1 MPSRRQ
7 FIRTAAL
14 GAAATTVLPSLLKAA
29 PENSQNAQ
37 PATPG
42 TKESGLIDLHSH
54 WFSPAS
60 VEILSKRSNGP
71 KFTTNEK
78 GERFLARS
86 GVASPGGGNFP
97 LGPQW
102 FDLEARVKH
111 LDEQG
116 VAHQLISWPTTLG
129 VDAAINAEEAR
140 ELWGAYNTDLGA
152 AVQKYASHLSGVA
165 TLATADPEWSA
176 QELDRA
182 HDKLGLIGGVL
193 PANVFATLE
202 GAKRLTAIFEAAQKH
217 KSLIYLHT
225 GSGHPSIPGQ
235 PDWKH
240 TDTNGPRGS
249 LDNIYNFAAATITLA
264 YSGFLDA
271 YPDVTVQI
279 AQLGGSGGIALI
291 EELGRAAAPRS
302 KEPTAAKFRQI
313 YLDTG
318 AGGRGSEAIALAV
331 RVIGADRVVFGTDYA
346 PGPSVAP
353 VIANIN
359 ASPLTA
365 AQRRAVFTETPRQL
379 LVSKGVKLA

>member
-1 MPSRRQ
+1 MSSRRE
-7 FIRTAAL
+7 FLRTAAL
-14 GAAATTVLPSLLKAA
+14 GAAATTVLPNLLKAA
-29 PENSQNAQ
+29 PENSQNVE
-37 PATPG
+37 PPTPG
-42 TKESGLIDLHSH
+42 AKRSGLIDLHSH

-60 VEILSKRSNGP
+60 VEILSKRTSGP
-71 KFTTNEK
+71 NFTTNEK
-78 GERFLARS
+78 GEHFLSRS
-86 GVASPGGGNFP
+86 GVASPGGANFP

-129 VDAAINAEEAR
+129 VDAAITAEEAR

-152 AVQKYASHLSGVA
+152 AVQRYSSHFSGVA

-176 QELDRA
+176 RELDRA

-202 GAKRLTAIFEAAQKH
+202 GAKKLTAIFETAQRH

-240 TDTNGPRGS
+240 GDTNGPRSS

-302 KEPTAAKFRQI
+302 KEPTSAKFRQI

-359 ASPLTA
+359 ASPLTS
-365 AQRRAVFTETPRQL
+365 AQRHAVFTETPRQL
-379 LVSKGVKLA
+379 LIAKGVRLA